1 MKYNK
6 TIIMFVK
13 LYLNILKTLF
23 LYSVAYTTQMY
34 LTRILKSDITYLK
47 LKLLIKALYNK
58 YKILYK
64 ILNMQYYKI
73 STITLP
79 CLNTFLKQY
88 HPFS

>member
-47 LKLLIKALYNK
+47 LNLLIKALYNK

-79 CLNTFLKQY
+79 
-88 HPFS
+88 